1 MDDTDLAK
9 WLDAWRVDDSPPPSF
24 QRSVWRAVATG
35 GRDRNGLSFTA
46 LREWLSTGLSQPRF
60 ATAAVLG
67 CIALSM
73 LFAHHQAGQT
83 RSRVENGLQARYVQ
97 SVDPFSVVAANP

>member
-1 MDDTDLAK
+1 MDDKDLAK
-9 WLDAWRVDDSPPPSF
+9 SLDAWRVDDSVPCSF
-24 QRSVWRAVATG
+24 QQDVWRAIARG
-35 GRDRNGLSFTA
+35 GREKGGVSFDAVQDWLTARLS
-46 LREWLSTGLSQPRF
+46 RPSF

-73 LFAHHQAGQT
+73 LFAHLQAGQT

-97 SVDPFSVVAANP
+97 SVDPFSVVATNP